1 MTNTERKVFKMVAHL
16 EEQVDLV
23 IFSASSVE
31 EEHKKKLDQEKPSQ
45 SSLKFKSPLMKFIMD
60 V

>member
-1 MTNTERKVFKMVAHL
+1 MFKMVVHP
-16 EEQVDLV
+16 EEQVDSV

-31 EEHKKKLDQEKPSQ
+31 EEHKEKLAQEKPSQ